1 MNDFN
6 FIKDIWQNAETPSP
20 EDISV
25 IISEIKKKR
34 RQMFTKGLLGVVS
47 LVAALS
53 VIVWVLFGYDAKIIT
68 TRIGTIMVII
78 ATIGGIVLN
87 SQMLNYLWRP
97 LEPDN
102 DNRAYLERMK
112 ELRKKQHFMHTR
124 GSQIYF
130 AVLTSGLVLY
140 MYEFT
145 HRDIVFM
152 LIAYGMTL
160 AWIAFAWFYLRPR
173 TIRRD
178 REKLDSIIA
187 RLERISKQVE
197 G

>member
-1 MNDFN
+1 
-6 FIKDIWQNAETPSP
+6 
-20 EDISV
+20 
-25 IISEIKKKR
+25 
-34 RQMFTKGLLGVVS
+34 MFTKGLLGVVS